1 MSRPADTLCWFGKVR
16 SRGDFVRSARQAA
29 LTQLLDRWLSQGLAQ
44 LSVDPRWKQLYDRA
58 EAARFA
64 VLGTRSRVALA
75 GHVASSADAS
85 GRRFPFVALAAF
97 QTGDAPQHFLAHAP
111 QALDAPWR
119 QLEGFVQ
126 RACSA
131 DDVAPVLAEAPRL
144 ALDIEASDEGW
155 ARHGPD
161 FVAGNSLGGL
171 QALLQRSHPGFDL
184 RRALLGLGLLLQ
196 PVRASGVSRLD
207 KGLRLPLP
215 AQHASGVATLWTQ
228 LLTPFLAHG
237 DFELVL
243 LLPGAQHGGAASL
256 VAGFAGASPTMLQ
269 ALFDP
274 LRGGDAFI
282 ELQAPAWVDAHVAQN
297 AALRKLDAHLR
308 QDGLSLR
315 QAVESFRACFLGE

>member
-1 MSRPADTLCWFGKVR
+1 MR

-29 LTQLLDRWLSQGLAQ
+29 LTQLLDRWLSRGLAQ

-58 EAARFA
+58 GAARFA

-75 GHVASSADAS
+75 GHVAPSTDAS

-111 QALDAPWR
+111 LALEAPWR
-119 QLEGFVQ
+119 QLEGFVH

-131 DDVAPVLAEAPRL
+131 DDVAPVLTEAPRL
-144 ALDIEASDEGW
+144 ALEIETTAEGW
-155 ARHGPD
+155 TQHWLD
-161 FVAGNSLGGL
+161 FVAGCSLGGL
-171 QALLQRSHPGFDL
+171 QALLQRSHPGFEL
-184 RRALLGLGLLLQ
+184 RRTLLGLGLLLQ

-215 AQHASGVATLWTQ
+215 AQHASGVAALWMQ

-243 LLPGAQHGGAASL
+243 LLPCAQHGGAASL
-256 VAGFAGASPTMLQ
+256 VVGFSGASPAMLQ

-274 LRGGDAFI
+274 QRCGDAFI
-282 ELQAPAWVDAHVAQN
+282 ELQAPAWVDAHVAQD

-315 QAVESFRACFLGE
+315 QALASFKACFLGE